1 MPSDSYASP
10 SLSGFAPL
18 YKARTRNW
26 TNTVNYHTVPKSSLV
41 TKSYYDYKRTA
52 ISQGLH
58 EAYSLDVNGT
68 KSQTQALG
76 YRYQGTQIE
85 ELKNSAFLES
95 GFTAHAT
102 KVYNDAMVKL
112 LAKVADAKA
121 NLGVTLAEARKT
133 SSMILS
139 IAQRV
144 SNAYRAFRRGRF
156 ADVARYLNLT
166 PKTVHKTWL
175 EYKYGWM
182 PLLMEVKGA
191 AEFFAQQVLGG
202 RPPRFSVKE
211 RGIGPFNWGKTSS
224 FVPYGGGALA
234 YSYTSLA
241 GKYECTI
248 KLWCEVTNPHFSAL
262 QQLGLTN
269 PLLVAW
275 ELVPFSFVFDWFIS
289 VGNWLVGLTA
299 MDGITV
305 RNSLSS
311 NVNDLRFRY
320 LVPQTVRT
328 SGTWTYVNGQ
338 YDINHVSREYARNTF
353 TVNPGS
359 LTPPVQ
365 LDFSFGRLVTALAL
379 LKAVHR

>member
-1 MPSDSYASP
+1 MPSESYADP
-10 SLSGFAPL
+10 ALGGYNPL
-18 YKARTRNW
+18 CKARTRNW
-26 TNTVNYHTVPKSSLV
+26 TNTVGYHSVPKSSL
-41 TKSYYDYKRTA
+41 TTQLYYDYKRTQ
-52 ISQGLH
+52 ISQLLH
-58 EAYSLDVNGT
+58 EAYAVDQFGT

-76 YRYQGTQIE
+76 YRYQSSQLE
-85 ELKNSAFLES
+85 SAKDNAFLES
-95 GFTAHAT
+95 GFVAHANSA
-102 KVYNDAMVKL
+102 YNDAMVKL
-112 LAKVADAKA
+112 LGKVADAKA

-133 SSMILS
+133 SDMILS
-139 IAQRV
+139 IASRV
-144 SNAYRAFRRGRF
+144 SQAYRSFRRGRF
-156 ADVARYLNLT
+156 ADVARILNLT

-202 RPPRFSVKE
+202 RPPRFSVQQKVDA
-211 RGIGPFNWGKTSS
+211 PFLWTKTES
-224 FVPYGGGALA
+224 FTPYGGGASAFAFTTLGG
-234 YSYTSLA
+234 SYKA
-241 GKYECTI
+241 RI

-275 ELVPFSFVFDWFIS
+275 ELVPFSFVFDWFVS
-289 VGNWLVGLTA
+289 VGDWLVGLTA
-299 MDGITV
+299 MHGITV

-311 NVNDLRFRY
+311 NVNDLHYRY
-320 LVPQTVRT
+320 RVPQTVRT
-328 SGTWTYVNGQ
+328 AGGWTYVNGA
-338 YDINHVSREYARNTF
+338 YDNNHVSRQYARNTF
-353 TVNPGS
+353 TVAPGN